1 MLFKTLSN
9 IVQITTLFEG
19 VFIPGETVSAALKNA
34 IFLAGCAGL
43 VLPEAHAHKPS
54 YANDHSTKDLAFEVE
69 DPEISIVLYAEMT
82 CTKQELWLHMDSTG
96 FEQVWLELGVP
107 QLDRLADYRPSLAIV
122 AEGLPEADV
131 PFDLP
136 EGMGAEVIHTDDVVD
151 PIPFNEPFTQTDSWI
166 LFRDWY
172 DIPEGTDVYLVAYN
186 PAEYTGK
193 LWVAVGL
200 VEDFSDVD
208 MSEFGEWLDKTQAF
222 HEIGDTED
230 HVELDCSQVYD
241 GEDDG
246 AYVTPDAEPSKSGCT
261 VTPTPSGPLGLASA
275 LALFLGLARRRR

>member
-1 MLFKTLSN
+1 MMNAKTVK
-9 IVQITTLFEG
+9 IVLLT
-19 VFIPGETVSAALKNA
+19 AA
-34 IFLAGCAGL
+34 FTS
-43 VLPEAHAHKPS
+43 LPLMSAHAHKPS
-54 YANDHSTKDLAFEVE
+54 YANDHSTPDLAFEVE

-82 CTKQELWLHMDSTG
+82 CTKQELWLRLDSTD
-96 FEQVWLELGVP
+96 FEEVWLELGVP

-122 AEGLPEADV
+122 AEGLPEADL
-131 PFDLP
+131 PFDIP
-136 EGMGAEVIHTDDVVD
+136 EGMGAEVISTDDVID
-151 PIPFNEPFTQTDSWI
+151 PIAFNEPFTQTDSWI

-172 DIPEGTDVYLVAYN
+172 EIPEGQDVYLVAYN

-241 GEDDG
+241 GD
-246 AYVTPDAEPSKSGCT
+246 SSGGPMLSPTESSEKGGCG
-261 VTPTPSGPLGLASA
+261 VVPTPSRGLGL
-275 LALFLGLARRRR
+275 LGLFAVVIGISRRRQ